1 MKSFKG
7 MGEGIGLSNFGSI
20 SSNAVRESRSVNV
33 GAVRK
38 MKFSDWSFIVT
49 HTCCS
54 AGLKIGIV
62 T

>member
-1 MKSFKG
+1 
-7 MGEGIGLSNFGSI
+7 MGEGIGLSNFSSI